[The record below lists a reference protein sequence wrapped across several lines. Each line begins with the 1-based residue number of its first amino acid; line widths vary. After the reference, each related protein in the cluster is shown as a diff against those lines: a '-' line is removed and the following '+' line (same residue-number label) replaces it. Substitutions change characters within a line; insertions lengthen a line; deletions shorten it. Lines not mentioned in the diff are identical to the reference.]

1 MLTNKKRIAVF
12 ITCLCLVLSIAT
24 CFASS
29 NTSGETAFISAMQ
42 EQVNADSLWGA
53 LIPLAGFIGFMVVFA
68 FAYRILNKVLKKT
81 PKGKAGI

>member
-1 MLTNKKRIAVF
+1 MLQKKKIAVCIACF
-12 ITCLCLVLSIAT
+12 CLVLSVAT
-24 CFASS
+24 CFAS
-29 NTSGETAFISAMQ
+29 NASGETAFITAMQ